1 MYPAPKNPALVSLE
15 EAGRL
20 LGVHPETL
28 RKRAEKGEIPH
39 LRIGDRWLIPRQWI
53 TDVANGNAAAWQP
66 NEHGGLS
73 RLTNWDPF
81 TDPTKGPFFRN
92 EQCDEGYGV
101 VAELEPSNVP
111 ESDQ

>member
-1 MYPAPKNPALVSLE
+1 MHQNPKNPAVVSLE
-15 EAGRL
+15 EAGRI

-39 LRIGDRWLIPRQWI
+39 IRIGDRWLIPRQWI

-66 NEHGGLS
+66 NQYGGLS
-73 RLTNWDPF
+73 RVTNWDPF
-81 TDPTKGPFFRN
+81 TDPTTGHFFRSETN
-92 EQCDEGYGV
+92 EPGYGPV
-101 VAELEPSNVP
+101 GELKPCNVP